1 MAFSTGLIATV
12 VFLTTGGG
20 VTQDASCVAP
30 VVPAVER
37 PVKPARPVTPG
48 CVDEARSR
56 HNCNRRIISAY
67 NAEMDQYGLAFT
79 AHVAELNAYTRKLA
93 VYVEEAA
100 AYAQCEQR
108 VVMPSVLIEG

>member
-1 MAFSTGLIATV
+1 MAFSTGLVAATV
-12 VFLTTGGG
+12 LLTAGG
-20 VTQDASCVAP
+20 VVQDGACVAP

-37 PVKPARPVTPG
+37 PVKPTRPATPG

-56 HNCNRRIISAY
+56 HNCSRRIINAY
-67 NAEMDQYGLAFT
+67 NAEMEQYGQAFT

>member
-1 MAFSTGLIATV
+1 MAFSTGLIAAV
-12 VFLTTGGG
+12 VFLTAGG
-20 VTQDASCVAP
+20 TAQDATCVAP
-30 VVPAVER
+30 VAPAVER
-37 PVKPARPVTPG
+37 PVKPTRPAPPS

-56 HNCNRRIISAY
+56 HNCSRRIINAY
-67 NAEMDQYGLAFT
+67 NAEMEQYGQAFT

-93 VYVEEAA
+93 VFVEEAA

>member
-1 MAFSTGLIATV
+1 M
-12 VFLTTGGG
+12 
-20 VTQDASCVAP
+20 
-30 VVPAVER
+30 E
-37 PVKPARPVTPG
+37 
-48 CVDEARSR
+48 
-56 HNCNRRIISAY
+56 
-67 NAEMDQYGLAFT
+67 QYGQAFT

>member
-1 MAFSTGLIATV
+1 MAFSAGLIAAV
-12 VFLTTGGG
+12 VFLTAGGAA
-20 VTQDASCVAP
+20 QDATCVAP
-30 VVPAVER
+30 VAPAVER
-37 PVKPARPVTPG
+37 PVKPTRPAPPS

-56 HNCNRRIISAY
+56 HNCSRRIINAY
-67 NAEMDQYGLAFT
+67 NAEMEQYGQAFT

-93 VYVEEAA
+93 VFVEEAA

>member
-1 MAFSTGLIATV
+1 MAFSTGLIAAV
-12 VFLTTGGG
+12 MLLTAGG
-20 VTQDASCVAP
+20 VAQDATCVAP
-30 VVPAVER
+30 IAPAVER
-37 PVKPARPVTPG
+37 PVKPTRPAPPS

-56 HNCNRRIISAY
+56 HNCSRRIINAY
-67 NAEMDQYGLAFT
+67 NAEMEQYGQAFT

-93 VYVEEAA
+93 VFVEEAA

>member
-1 MAFSTGLIATV
+1 MAFSTGLIAAV
-12 VFLTTGGG
+12 MLLAAGGAA
-20 VTQDASCVAP
+20 QDATCVAP
-30 VVPAVER
+30 VAPAVER
-37 PVKPARPVTPG
+37 PVKPTRPAPPS

-56 HNCNRRIISAY
+56 HNCSRRIINAY
-67 NAEMDQYGLAFT
+67 NAEMEQYGQAFT

-93 VYVEEAA
+93 VFVEEAA